1 MKLCVKARII
11 HIIANQDTTVVVGP
25 RAWTAGKERALATDE
40 MLEIDGEACV
50 PRPDEPLVDAP
61 EYLISFLQRLNRDQ
75 MESALRPSGLKL
87 TGWRILSCLDER
99 GPMSLLDLAELS
111 VIERTV
117 TSRLVD
123 RLIADGLVSKQAFSH
138 DKRISIVAITGKGRG
153 LLEASNLG
161 VRTLRAQLFRD
172 FSDDDYRQLCRLLQR
187 MKANAQSLRR

>member
-1 MKLCVKARII
+1 M
-11 HIIANQDTTVVVGP
+11 
-25 RAWTAGKERALATDE
+25 ATDE
-40 MLEIDGEACV
+40 MVETDGDARV

-75 MESALRPSGLKL
+75 METALRPSGLKL

-138 DKRISIVAITGKGRG
+138 DKRISIVAITGKGRD
-153 LLEASNLG
+153 LLRASNLG
-161 VRTLRAQLFRD
+161 VRNLRAQLFRD
-172 FSDDDYRQLCRLLQR
+172 FSDDEYRQLCRLLQR
-187 MKANAQSLRR
+187 LKANAQSLRR